1 MNDKKFPKG
10 FTLLWYVIYF
20 FALLLKPLSQ
30 EGSIHLINLLALKG
44 LKVAKENYYSLPKP
58 WFNILAIQYQNKGYT

>member
-1 MNDKKFPKG
+1 MPQSCSESYFLQILKADINDKKFPKG

-44 LKVAKENYYSLPKP
+44 LKVAKEKL
-58 WFNILAIQYQNKGYT
+58 L